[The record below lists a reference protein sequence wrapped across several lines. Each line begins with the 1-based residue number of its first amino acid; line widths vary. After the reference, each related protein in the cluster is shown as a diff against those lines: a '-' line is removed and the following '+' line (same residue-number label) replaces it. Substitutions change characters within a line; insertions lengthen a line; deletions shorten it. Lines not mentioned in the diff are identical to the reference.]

1 MCYERPVSAPN
12 VAIDVTP
19 LIGIRTGIGHAV
31 AATTA
36 ALMAGVDPPVLL
48 PYALSLHARDHR
60 VHLPETTRFPLI
72 PARVALRAWTR
83 ADHPRIDRWIRGA
96 DVLHA
101 TNYLAPPS
109 RLPTVVTIHDCA
121 FVRYPELVT
130 PEMRAVEPVIRRAV
144 DRGAVIHTP
153 SQFVAHEVDEIFGPG
168 LTRARRVRVI
178 PWGVPP
184 VLRDL
189 GLSAPIESAIAG
201 RPFVLSMAALEPRK
215 NLPHLVA
222 AFGHFAT
229 VVTDHVLVLAGP
241 DGSATRAVEEA
252 VRRLGPH
259 ARERVVRIGAVD
271 DRDRSALLHRA
282 AALAYPSISE
292 GFGFPVLEAMIAGTP
307 VVAARAGSIPEIAGD
322 AAELVDATDETTLAA
337 RLADVLA
344 PERRAD
350 LVARGRVVAERFS
363 WERTA
368 AALVELYRELA

>member
-12 VAIDVTP
+12 VAVDVTP
-19 LIGIRTGIGHAV
+19 LIGVRTGIGHAV

-36 ALMAGVDPPVLL
+36 ALMSTVDPPRLL
-48 PYALSLHARDHR
+48 PYALSLRARDHR
-60 VHLPETTRFPLI
+60 VHLPDSTRFPLI
-72 PARVALRAWTR
+72 PARVALRAWAR
-83 ADHPRIDRWIRGA
+83 SEHPSIDRWIRGA

-101 TNYLAPPS
+101 TNFLAPPS

-130 PEMRAVEPVIRRAV
+130 QEMRAVEPVIRRAIA
-144 DRGAVIHTP
+144 RGAMLHAP
-153 SQFVAHEVDEIFGPG
+153 SRFVAHEIDEIFGPG
-168 LTRARRVRVI
+168 LARGGRIRVI
-178 PWGVPP
+178 PWGIPP

-189 GLSAPIESAIAG
+189 GLSARVDAALGG

-215 NLPHLVA
+215 NLAHLVA
-222 AFGHFAT
+222 AFGQFAAM
-229 VVTDHVLVLAGP
+229 VPDIVLALAGP
-241 DGSATRAVEEA
+241 DGSATRSVEEA
-252 VRRLGPH
+252 IHRLSPE
-259 ARERVVRIGAVD
+259 ARGRVVRIGAVD

-282 AALAYPSISE
+282 VALAYPSISE

-322 AAELVDATDETTLAA
+322 AAELVDATDETKLAV
-337 RLADVLA
+337 RLVGVLD

-368 AALVELYRELA
+368 TELVELYRDLT